1 MAKIT
6 VGTKVKL
13 RPDVLVRHA
22 RSVPAHL
29 GYTHDQFQYS
39 DALRKQEGK
48 IGIVRLIFP
57 DSNYVN
63 VDFNGDSIGIN
74 STELLVKSGKG
85 WKESADHTGKAPK
98 HKAAATRRRVKG
110 VSKSPMVRKEKEK
123 DWKKVARRELE
134 KELGV
139 KTKVRSY
146 EYYEEHGAIA
156 LESTTGVANNGEREW
171 IVFENSDDAK
181 DAAKA
186 KVKEDLEN
194 EPGIFIQNW
203 LQNFITISDTDRR
216 IIAGEEAD
224 NLVEDMEDNEAK
236 EKAREKEYERI
247 KEDLKDPIQYF
258 VDDHGMYSREDLLK
272 QSFIRIDIEKASED
286 AIRTD
291 GVAHFL
297 DVYDSSEVELP
308 SGAVAYGTN

>member
-1 MAKIT
+1 MTKLT

-13 RPDVLVRHA
+13 RSDVSVRHA
-22 RSVPAHL
+22 RSVPAHM
-29 GYTHDQFQYS
+29 GFSHEQFAWR
-39 DALRKQEGK
+39 DTLNKLEGK
-48 IGIVRLIFP
+48 IGTVSRIFP
-57 DSNYVN
+57 DSDHVN
-63 VDFNGDSIGIN
+63 VDFNGETIGIN

-98 HKAAATRRRVKG
+98 HKAAATRRKVRS

-123 DWKKVARRELE
+123 DWKKIAKKELE

-139 KTKVRSY
+139 KTKLCSY
-146 EYYEEHGAIA
+146 QYYEEHGAIA

-171 IVFENSDDAK
+171 IVFENSDDAEQ
-181 DAAKA
+181 AAKA

-194 EPGIFIQNW
+194 EPEMFTQSW
-203 LQNFITISDTDRR
+203 LQNFIEISDTDRR

-224 NLVEDMEDNEAK
+224 NIVEDMEDNEEK
-236 EKAREKEYERI
+236 EKVREKEYERI

-272 QSFIRIDIEKASED
+272 QRFIRIDIEKASED